1 MQQIKRIIVSRTDKA
16 GDLTLTLP
24 VLRELKLHFSQAEV
38 FAHVKNYTAPILRLG
53 NWADKVIIDDAFPGI
68 LSLAREFKCIAPE
81 LIVIVHPKA
90 RVLAAAALARIPLR
104 VGRASN
110 LWQFMLNDRRV
121 QKRSRNEMHESLYNL
136 DLLEDIV
143 PTIKLAPPLLQ
154 VNESDKKSAEEMLA
168 QTGMRALKPVMIHPG
183 HGGSATNLSAAQYA
197 ELVNSLLDKQIPV
210 LISLGPGEEHMQLSF
225 PTPQPGKLNFLTNV
239 HDLAVLA
246 GIIKQCSAFV
256 SGSTGP
262 MHLAAGLGIP
272 VVAFFPPIPAM
283 TPVRWGP
290 TGTRSLVIMPEVETC
305 ITNCKKCRLQN
316 CMQKISFTTALE
328 WLENVYN
335 ESTTTNK

>member
-1 MQQIKRIIVSRTDKA
+1 LQQIKRIIVSRTDRA

-24 VLRELKLHFSQAEV
+24 VLRELKLNFSQAEV

-53 NWADKVIIDDAFPGI
+53 NWADKTIIDDEFPGI
-68 LSLAREFKCIAPE
+68 LSLAREFKRIAPE
-81 LIVIVHPKA
+81 LIVIVHPQG
-90 RVLAAAALARIPLR
+90 RVLAAAALAGIPLR

-110 LWQFMLNDRRV
+110 LWQFLLNDRRV
-121 QKRSRNEMHESLYNL
+121 QKRSRNERHESLYNL
-136 DLLEDIV
+136 NLLEGIV
-143 PTIKLAPPLLQ
+143 PVIKLAPPLLQ
-154 VNESDKKSAEEMLA
+154 VNENDQKSADKMLA
-168 QTGMRALKPVMIHPG
+168 QTGMTGLNPVMIHPG
-183 HGGSATNLSAAQYA
+183 HGGSASNLSASQYA
-197 ELVNSLLDKQIPV
+197 ELVTSLLERQIPV

-225 PTPQPGKLNFLTNV
+225 APPQPGKLNFLTNV
-239 HDLAVLA
+239 PDLAILA

-290 TGTRSLVIMPEVETC
+290 TGTRSLVIMPEIDTC

-316 CMQKISFTTALE
+316 CMQKISFDTALE
-328 WLENVYN
+328 WLENIYN
-335 ESTTTNK
+335 ESTLTNK